1 MSPLNKAK
9 ILSFAK
15 LISKGG
21 YDGKGVNKYHIF
33 LIYVSLNYI
42 SYLKIETLF
51 KSNMQELLQLL
62 KMEQKVFHLLSFL
75 F

>member
-1 MSPLNKAK
+1 MQKKMS
-9 ILSFAK
+9 SFAK
-15 LISKGG
+15 LIGKGG

-51 KSNMQELLQLL
+51 K
-62 KMEQKVFHLLSFL
+62 
-75 F
+75 